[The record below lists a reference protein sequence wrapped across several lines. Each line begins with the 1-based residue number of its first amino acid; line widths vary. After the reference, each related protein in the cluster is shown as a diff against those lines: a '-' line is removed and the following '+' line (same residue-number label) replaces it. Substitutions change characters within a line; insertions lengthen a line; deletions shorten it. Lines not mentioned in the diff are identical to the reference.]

1 MKYSLGFNEALQAQD
16 RMRMFIDEQYAHQ
29 DLRAEYVSVE
39 QVVWSPAANRHCCW
53 MFPAGGNRYGKRLW
67 EWPSSSRM

>member
-29 DLRAEYVSVE
+29 DLRAEYVAVE

-53 MFPAGGNRYGKRLW
+53 TFPAGGNMYGKRLW
-67 EWPSSSRM
+67 G